1 MAADE
6 TGFSDPYVTLKLH
19 GHKTW
24 HSSVRQKTINPSWA
38 EETMRVR
45 SKLGDVIG
53 HSLHVKVF
61 DKDFM
66 GMIDD
71 RLGSA
76 RVPLDGLLA
85 SNEVAVEDVKLQ
97 DAPSGA
103 VSLIVRFVPDDEP
116 AAVAVAA
123 PAEAVSAEAAA
134 PATEAAAPAADAHGN
149 AAPSA
154 AAGGPSAEAPAVD
167 APVLDAVKP
176 GLQRADKTFGKPAF
190 KAVLPEGAG
199 TR

>member
-1 MAADE
+1 MRLILR
-6 TGFSDPYVTLKLH
+6 PLRHLKLH

-24 HSSVRQKTINPSWA
+24 HPSVRQKTINPTA

-53 HSLHVKVF
+53 HSLHVKASTRTY
-61 DKDFM
+61 

-76 RVPLDGLLA
+76 RVPSTA
-85 SNEVAVEDVKLQ
+85 SRVERGCGRMPLQ

-134 PATEAAAPAADAHGN
+134 SVAEAAAPAADAHGN